1 MIASLPVALTLTA
14 LFVLT
19 GGYALLRWSGAVAE
33 AAPPG
38 RRTSELAHLLMSA
51 AMVVMTW
58 TWYGTTG
65 LWFQI
70 LLFGGF
76 AVFFAADAVR
86 RRRHRLHGCTGG
98 SAHALMAAAMVWML
112 AAMPL
117 IMPAPVTAPAGGGG
131 HTGHVGHDAGADHA
145 AHAAGQA
152 GWAVGVTVALCA
164 ALLAVAG
171 FWAVRALAAD
181 GHGHAADEDFPGVPL
196 DPAGVGSDSTAATA
210 TGTGTGTGTGTA
222 TSTRTATPTRTAT
235 AGTSAG
241 PGDIRTNNPAGPP
254 TAVPA
259 GTATGVP
266 AGTATGS
273 PAATGPG
280 TTSTAVAEHPDEA
293 GAPDAPCTPDTP
305 RRPLFGPRTDAG
317 CHALMSIGMVL
328 MLAAMVAGW

>member
-196 DPAGVGSDSTAATA
+196 DPAGCDGDTHTRTAAGA
-210 TGTGTGTGTGTA
+210 VA
-222 TSTRTATPTRTAT
+222 TRTATGA
-235 AGTSAG
+235 
-241 PGDIRTNNPAGPP
+241 
-254 TAVPA
+254 
-259 GTATGVP
+259 
-266 AGTATGS
+266 
-273 PAATGPG
+273 G
-280 TTSTAVAEHPDEA
+280 TTSTAVAEHP
-293 GAPDAPCTPDTP
+293 AP
-305 RRPLFGPRTDAG
+305 RPPAFGPRTDAG